1 MRERERALEGVDV
14 IDLGQIYNGAYCSLI
29 LSYLGADVTK
39 IEPPFGEP
47 LRGRVEEGEPPELVM
62 LNSSKDGITLNLKE
76 DRGKEL
82 FKDLVRDA
90 DVVVENFAVGTMDS
104 FDLGYEDLKEV
115 NPELIYAH
123 GSGFG
128 EHGPKSDRLA
138 MDLIVQ
144 AVGGVM
150 EVTGFPDGPPVKT
163 GIAPGD
169 FLGGIHLAT
178 GIMAALYE
186 REQTDEGQFVEASM
200 YDAVY
205 PSLMSQLGSYYK
217 DDDVPP
223 RTGNRHSGLAKC
235 PYNVYETTDGYAA
248 ILCASDTH
256 WQRLLEVIGR
266 DDLQDAEEYETNF
279 KRLEH
284 MEEIDEMIEDWT
296 SAHGRDEV
304 ESKMLDAGIPCSAVQ
319 NVEEVLH
326 DPHLEEREMVNEIDH
341 PEMDEPVRVPGSPIR
356 LSNSEL
362 PDIEPSPTKG
372 EDNHKVLSDRLGLS
386 EEEITELEEDNII

>member
-1 MRERERALEGVDV
+1 MGESALEGVDV

-29 LSYLGADVTK
+29 LSYLGANVTK

-47 LRGRVEEGEPPELVM
+47 LRGRVDEGEPPELVM
-62 LNSSKDGITLNLKE
+62 LNSSKDGMTLNLKDE
-76 DRGKEL
+76 RGKEL

-90 DVVVENFAVGTMDS
+90 DVVVENFAVGTMDK
-104 FDLGYEDLKEV
+104 FGLGYETLSEI

-150 EVTGFPDGPPVKT
+150 DVTGFPDGPPVKT

-178 GIMAALYE
+178 GVMAALYE
-186 REQTDEGQFVEASM
+186 REQSGEGQFVEASM

-205 PSLMSQLGSYYK
+205 PSLLSQLGTYYK
-217 DDDVPP
+217 EDSDDVPS

-248 ILCASDTH
+248 ILCASDAH
-256 WQRLLEVIGR
+256 WQQLLEVIGR
-266 DDLQDAEEYETNF
+266 EDLQDKAAYETNF

-284 MEEIDEMIEDWT
+284 MDDIDELIESWT
-296 SAHGRDEV
+296 SEHKRDEV
-304 ESKMLDAGIPCSAVQ
+304 ESRMLEAEIPCSAVQ
-319 NVEEVLH
+319 NVEEVIH
-326 DPHLEEREMVNEIDH
+326 DPHLEEREMVKEIDH
-341 PEMDEPVRVPGSPIR
+341 PAMDEPIRVPGTPIR

-372 EDNHKVLSDRLGLS
+372 QHNYEVLRNRLGLS
-386 EEEITELEEDNII
+386 DAEIEELEDENVI

>member
-1 MRERERALEGVDV
+1 MNERALDGVDV
-14 IDLGQIYNGAYCSLI
+14 IDLGQIYNGAYCGLM
-29 LSYLGADVTK
+29 LSYLGANVTK
-39 IEPPFGEP
+39 VEPPFGEP

-62 LNSSKDGITLNLKE
+62 LNSSKDGITLNLKS
-76 DRGKEL
+76 DRGKEI

-90 DVVVENFAVGTMDS
+90 DVLVENYAVGTMEK
-104 FDLGYEDLKEV
+104 FGLGYDTLSEI

-128 EHGPKSDRLA
+128 EYGPKSERLA

-150 EVTGFPDGPPVKT
+150 DVTGFPDGPPVKT

-169 FLGGIHLAT
+169 FLGGIHLAA

-186 REQTDEGQFVEASM
+186 RERTGEGQFVETAM

-217 DDDVPP
+217 DEDIPP

-235 PYNVYETTDGYAA
+235 PYNVYETDDGYVAM
-248 ILCASDTH
+248 LCASDKH
-256 WQRLLEVIGR
+256 WQLLLEVIDR
-266 DDLQDAEEYETNF
+266 EDLKGEAGYETNVERL
-279 KRLEH
+279 KR
-284 MEEIDEMIEDWT
+284 MEEIDDMIEAWT
-296 SAHGRDEV
+296 IERGRDEV
-304 ESKMLDAGIPCSAVQ
+304 EAAMLDAGIPCSAVQ
-319 NVEEVLH
+319 NVEEVIH

-341 PEMDEPVRVPGSPIR
+341 PAVDGPIRVPGSPIR
-356 LSNSEL
+356 LSESEL

-372 EDNHKVLSDRLGLS
+372 EDNYEVLHERLGLTA
-386 EEEITELEEDNII
+386 EEVAKLEDDGVI

>member
-1 MRERERALEGVDV
+1 MRQQALEGVDV

-29 LSYLGADVTK
+29 LSHLGADVTK

-47 LRGRVEEGEPPELVM
+47 LRSRVEDGEPPELVM
-62 LNSSKDGITLNLKE
+62 LNSSKDGITLNLKS

-82 FKDLVRDA
+82 FKDLVCDA
-90 DVVVENFAVGTMDS
+90 DVVVENFAVGTMEK
-104 FDLGYEDLKEV
+104 FGLGYETLSEI

-144 AVGGVM
+144 AIGGVM
-150 EVTGFPDGPPVKT
+150 DVTGFPDGEPVKT

-169 FLGGIHLAT
+169 FLGGIHLAA
-178 GIMAALYE
+178 GVMGALYQ
-186 REQTDEGQFVEASM
+186 REQIGEGQFVEVSM

-205 PSLMSQLGSYYK
+205 PSLLSQLGSYYK
-217 DDDVPP
+217 DEDVPP

-235 PYNVYETTDGYAA
+235 PYNAYETEDGYVT
-248 ILCASDTH
+248 ILCASDKH
-256 WQRLLEVIGR
+256 WQQLLDAIGR
-266 DDLQDAEEYETNF
+266 DDLKDIEKYQTNF

-284 MEEIDEMIEDWT
+284 TEDIDAIIEEWT
-296 SAHGRDEV
+296 RGYTRDEV
-304 ESKMLDAGIPCSAVQ
+304 EAAMLEGGVPCGAVQ
-319 NVEEVLH
+319 SVEEVIH

-341 PEMDEPVRVPGSPIR
+341 PAFDEPIRVPGTPIR
-356 LSNSEL
+356 LSESMM
-362 PDIEPSPTKG
+362 PDIEPSPGKG
-372 EDNHKVLSDRLGLS
+372 EDNAEVLQKRLGLS
-386 EEEITELEEDNII
+386 ESEIDQLAEDNVI